1 MGELWEFVAII
12 LGVPVALLVRQI
24 DNQRLRYG
32 ALAALSLAVGF
43 VVSALAGEL
52 SKSIGF
58 AFFDALQC
66 AVGAVVTIWVMARF
80 KIGQTR

>member
-1 MGELWEFVAII
+1 MGELWEFAAIF

-43 VVSALAGEL
+43 AVSAAAGEL

-58 AFFDALQC
+58 GFFDALQC
-66 AVGAVVTIWVMARF
+66 AAGAGVTIWVMARF